1 MMIPITIRYDEA
13 KQLILYVFQFTLL
26 FQLKLPTLIILGAQ
40 NIILPVYC
48 YDYIHE
54 VCNLKYRIKIKVD
67 IQTKIF
73 LWTSRTIAFNQNL
86 FLNHQNPLSL
96 LIFYFEE
103 NKYFYQYCQVVR
115 NGLNPAGHN
124 LFKAIFTFIT

>member
-1 MMIPITIRYDEA
+1 MHDDSLTIMYNLGSEA
-13 KQLILYVFQFTLL
+13 ILYMFQFTLL

-54 VCNLKYRIKIKVD
+54 VCNLKNRNEIKVD

-73 LWTSRTIAFNQNL
+73 LWTARTIAFNQNL
-86 FLNHQNPLSL
+86 FLIHKTPSLSL
-96 LIFYFEE
+96 
-103 NKYFYQYCQVVR
+103 V
-115 NGLNPAGHN
+115 
-124 LFKAIFTFIT
+124 FILKKINISINIAR